1 MRFTKQTIVMVVTLV
16 LSSVTATP
24 VEIGVKELGE
34 RGKYD
39 PAIAFATFT
48 DSSCS
53 SGQVDYHQAD
63 GICNNNLPGQ
73 SMKIWWLASGC
84 RSTSGSS
91 PLIPWLSSCLTQ

>member
-1 MRFTKQTIVMVVTLV
+1 MRFTKQAIATVVAV
-16 LSSVTATP
+16 LLTSVTATP
-24 VEIGVKELGE
+24 VEIGVKELAE

-53 SGQVDYHQAD
+53 AGQVDYHRAD
-63 GICNNNLPGQ
+63 GTCNDLPGQ

-84 RSTSGSS
+84 RSTLHSC
-91 PLIPWLSSCLTQ
+91 PLIQ